1 MSRIAITCVLLA
13 LAVSLTTARGQS
25 ADRTVERTVAGLDA
39 SVQATWTRV
48 PLRDW
53 ASRVTTLAG
62 KPVILDRRI
71 DPDHP
76 VTRTARGE
84 PLIDMIRGVAREA
97 GATVEELPGAIW
109 LAPAAAAGRSAAAA
123 ADRDRRLAAMPASQR
138 KPLLKAEPWR
148 WPAGARPRELVSAA
162 LAEAGLGVEGLDAL
176 PHDHF
181 PAADLP
187 PLPLA
192 ERLDLV
198 LAHFD
203 RRIVWSADRGR
214 PTGRIVAIDAE
225 ITPQPAGRPQ
235 TAVQADRPRRPA
247 TPPRQ
252 SVTVRDEFTL
262 RLEAPLDQALAAIAG
277 RLGLELDL
285 DQASLAARGIAP
297 GEIVRAEVEKASRDR
312 LLDAVLQPVGLEWKI
327 EGERLRVFAAEPA
340 RSEGNRSEGKKTP

>member
-1 MSRIAITCVLLA
+1 MSRIAITCGLI
-13 LAVSLTTARGQS
+13 SLTAALSAARGV
-25 ADRTVERTVAGLDA
+25 AVDRTVERTVAGLEA

-53 ASRVTTLAG
+53 TTRVAALAG
-62 KPVILDRRI
+62 KPMILDRRI
-71 DPDHP
+71 DPDRL

-84 PLIDMIRGVAREA
+84 PLIDVIRAVAKEA
-97 GATVEELPGAIW
+97 GATVEELPNAIL
-109 LAPAAAAGRSAAAA
+109 LAPANASGRAAAA
-123 ADRDRRLAAMPASQR
+123 ADDRDRRLAAFPASQR
-138 KPLLKAEPWR
+138 KPLVKSENWN
-148 WPAGARPRELVSAA
+148 WPAGARPRDLVAAA
-162 LAEAGLGVEGLDAL
+162 LADAGLAVEGLESI

-203 RRIVWSADRGR
+203 LRILWSAERGR
-214 PTGRIVAIDAE
+214 PTGRIVAIDAG
-225 ITPQPAGRPQ
+225 ISPRSPARP
-235 TAVQADRPRRPA
+235 TAPRRPA
-247 TPPRQ
+247 APPSRT
-252 SVTVRDEFTL
+252 VTVRDEFTL
-262 RLEAPLDQALAAIAG
+262 RLEAPLDQALAALAG

-285 DQASLAARGIAP
+285 DRASLAARGIAP

-312 LLDAVLQPVGLEWKI
+312 LLDAVLQPVGLQWKI

-340 RSEGNRSEGKKTP
+340 QSE

>member
-1 MSRIAITCVLLA
+1 MSRFAITCGLLA
-13 LAVSLTTARGQS
+13 LAATLITAHGRAG
-25 ADRTVERTVAGLDA
+25 DRTVERTVAGLDA

-53 ASRVTTLAG
+53 AHRVAALAG

-71 DPDHP
+71 DPDRL

-84 PLIDMIRGVAREA
+84 PLADVIDAVATDV
-97 GATVEELPGAIW
+97 GATVEDLPAAIR
-109 LAPAAAAGRSAAAA
+109 LVPTDTAGRGAAAAE
-123 ADRDRRLAAMPASQR
+123 DRERRLAAIPAAQR
-138 KPLLKAEPWR
+138 KLLLKPEPWR
-148 WPAGARPRELVSAA
+148 WPAGARPRDLVAAA
-162 LAEAGLGVEGLDAL
+162 LAEAGLSVAGLDTI

-181 PAADLP
+181 PGGDLP

-192 ERLDLV
+192 ERLDLL

-203 RRIVWSADRGR
+203 LRIVWAADRGR
-214 PTGRIVAIDAE
+214 PVGRIVAIDAE
-225 ITPQPAGRPQ
+225 IAPPPVGRPAAPARADAGR
-235 TAVQADRPRRPA
+235 RPT
-247 TPPRQ
+247 TPPAR

-297 GEIVRAEVEKASRDR
+297 GEIVRAEVEKASRDA

-327 EGERLRVFAAEPA
+327 EGRRLRVFASKPNP
-340 RSEGNRSEGKKTP
+340 SQ

>member
-1 MSRIAITCVLLA
+1 VPRFAITCGLLA
-13 LAVSLTTARGQS
+13 LAASLTTARGRA

-53 ASRVTTLAG
+53 VQRVATLAG

-84 PLIDMIRGVAREA
+84 PLIDVIRAVAKEA
-97 GATVEELPGAIW
+97 GATVEELPGAIR
-109 LAPAAAAGRSAAAA
+109 LAPADASGRAGAAA
-123 ADRDRRLAAMPASQR
+123 ADRDRRLAAIPASQR
-138 KPLLKAEPWR
+138 KPLLKSEAWS
-148 WPAGARPRELVSAA
+148 WPAGARPRDLVAAA
-162 LAEAGLGVEGLDAL
+162 LAEAGLSVEGLNAI

-181 PAADLP
+181 ASEDLP

-203 RRIVWSADRGR
+203 QRILWSADRGR
-214 PTGRIVAIDAE
+214 PTGRVVAIDAD
-225 ITPQPAGRPQ
+225 IAPQPGGRPDGRAQ
-235 TAVQADRPRRPA
+235 SDSPRRPPA
-247 TPPRQ
+247 PPRR
-252 SVTVRDEFTL
+252 SVKLRDEFTL

-285 DQASLAARGIAP
+285 DRASLAARGIAP

-312 LLDAVLQPVGLEWKI
+312 LLDAVLQPVGLQWKI

-340 RSEGNRSEGKKTP
+340 QSE

>member
-1 MSRIAITCVLLA
+1 MRCPGVRAVSRFAIACVLLA
-13 LAVSLTTARGQS
+13 AATSRTTALGRA

-39 SVQATWTRV
+39 AVNATWTRL

-53 ASRVTTLAG
+53 TARVAALAG

-71 DPDHP
+71 DPERL

-84 PLIDMIRGVAREA
+84 PLVDVIRAVAREA
-97 GATVEELPGAIW
+97 GATVEELPGTIR
-109 LAPAAAAGRSAAAA
+109 LVPASAGGRAVAAA
-123 ADRDRRLAAMPASQR
+123 ADLDRRLAAIPAPQR
-138 KPLLKAEPWR
+138 KPLAKPEPWR
-148 WPAGARPRELVSAA
+148 WPTGARPRDLVAAA
-162 LAEAGLGVEGLDAL
+162 LAEAGLAVEGLDVI

-203 RRIVWSADRGR
+203 LRILWSAGRGR
-214 PTGRIVAIDAE
+214 PTGRIVAIDADLS
-225 ITPQPAGRPQ
+225 PPPARRPDAPGGSPAPRQPA
-235 TAVQADRPRRPA
+235 A
-247 TPPRQ
+247 PPSR
-252 SVTVRDEFTL
+252 SVKLRDEFTL
-262 RLEAPLDQALAAIAG
+262 RLEAPLDQALAAIAA

-297 GEIVRAEVEKASRDR
+297 GEIVRAEVEKASRDG
-312 LLDAVLQPVGLEWKI
+312 LLDAVLQPVGLQWKI
-327 EGERLRVFAAEPA
+327 EGQRLRVFAAEAPA
-340 RSEGNRSEGKKTP
+340 TK